1 MSSLYFTFVCYLL
14 QKVIWSATIQAIHSI
29 KSCGIFRHVFS
40 IDVKKPNI
48 SVSPS
53 DTVNEDGNVVLKC
66 NTIGSGDI
74 KFQWFKNGL
83 ILPETEMFL
92 VMNGIQR
99 VNQGR
104 YSCLVTDNLKSISSD
119 EVNITVNCE

>member
-1 MSSLYFTFVCYLL
+1 M
-14 QKVIWSATIQAIHSI
+14 
-29 KSCGIFRHVFS
+29 
-40 IDVKKPNI
+40 KKPNI

-53 DTVNEDGNVVLKC
+53 DTVNEDSSIVLKC

-83 ILPETEMFL
+83 ILPDTGMFL
-92 VMNGIQR
+92 VINSIQR
-99 VNQGR
+99 VNQGQ
-104 YSCLVTDNLKSISSD
+104 YSCLVTDSIKSISSD